1 MSGTRPGRGND
12 TRRWLLS
19 VTFVI
24 AALLSGV
31 PTIAAAAVTATGT
44 LGIAPPPARAQAVTP
59 TATPAPTAT
68 PTTAVAARTASVT
81 PAAPTAPAPTARIAP
96 ETATATK
103 ITPVS
108 VARTG
113 STNATA
119 SAPTQPPSRAASTV
133 VGRGTPVPAPGSRGA
148 ASVTPTETGVSAA
161 GLSTYD
167 IILAGNPTIPNIAL
181 SGTRTTTYSVPIIV
195 DIPLVAAN
203 FHLTIAGTTFSGSG
217 KTLPSDAAKVT
228 GVACSG
234 SLLCGSVNTVGY
246 PHTIN
251 TTPDSFYSLL
261 LGGIAGGN
269 FTLTPTITVTAP
281 PTAAATGYTS
291 TVTIA
296 IAAGP

>member
-1 MSGTRPGRGND
+1 MRDRRVASAAPAWVDNARTLRARGQPYDRGREMSGTRPGRGND

-108 VARTG
+108 LHGRGARMRPLRHHATSFARRIDGRGGRDARTRTRIARRG
-113 STNATA
+113 ERHANRNRR
-119 SAPTQPPSRAASTV
+119 QCSRA
-133 VGRGTPVPAPGSRGA
+133 
-148 ASVTPTETGVSAA
+148 
-161 GLSTYD
+161 LTYD

-181 SGTRTTTYSVPIIV
+181 SGTRTTTYQR
-195 DIPLVAAN
+195 AN
-203 FHLTIAGTTFSGSG
+203 YRGH
-217 KTLPSDAAKVT
+217 PS
-228 GVACSG
+228 CRR
-234 SLLCGSVNTVGY
+234 
-246 PHTIN
+246 
-251 TTPDSFYSLL
+251 
-261 LGGIAGGN
+261 
-269 FTLTPTITVTAP
+269 
-281 PTAAATGYTS
+281 
-291 TVTIA
+291 
-296 IAAGP
+296 